1 MDSAVSTPLT
11 ARRGG
16 PLQGRTRVPGDKS
29 ISHRALILGALTVG
43 ESTVAGLLEGEDVL
57 HTAEAMRALG
67 ARLERGADGLW
78 RIHGVGVAGFAQPAG
93 PLDFGNSGT
102 GCRLAIGAVAG
113 NAVTATFVGDASL
126 SNRPM
131 RRVLDP
137 LERMGA
143 RVIEA
148 AEGGRLPLTLQGAAD
163 PLPIVYESPVPS
175 AQLKSAV
182 LLAGLSAPGE
192 TTVIEA
198 EATRDHT
205 ERLLKHFGA
214 KLTSKPYGEH
224 GRRITLQG
232 QPELEPANVV
242 VPADPSSAAFP
253 MVAALLVPGSDLI
266 LDAVMTNPLRT
277 GLLTTLRE
285 MGASIE
291 AVAKRDDGGEE
302 VADLRVVTSKL
313 KGVDVPAERAPAM
326 IDEYPILAVAASFA
340 EGTTRMRGLK
350 ELRVKESDR
359 LEATAAM
366 LRANGVTVEIE
377 GDDLIVQGK
386 ANVAG
391 GGEVATHMD
400 HRIAMAALVMGLASD
415 NPVRIDDSAFIATS
429 FPGFV
434 ELMRALG
441 ADLSMIIAIDGPAA
455 SGKGTL
461 GKRLAAHYGLRH
473 LDTGLIYRAVA
484 KHVLDAGRRPDDK
497 AAAVAAA
504 KALDPARFDEA
515 ALKSHAVGEAA
526 SVVSAIPEVRA
537 ALLAFQREFAAKPPG
552 AVLDGRD
559 IGTVICPDADVK
571 IYVTATPE
579 VRARRR
585 AAEYQAQGRQIDE
598 ATVLADILKRDERD
612 SQRATAPLKQ
622 APDAHLLDT
631 TELDVE
637 AAVLAAIAVV
647 ERATLR

>member
-1 MDSAVSTPLT
+1 MNAAVSTPLT

-16 PLQGRTRVPGDKS
+16 PLQGRSRVPGDKS

-67 ARLERGADGLW
+67 ARLERTPDGLW
-78 RIHGVGVAGFAQPAG
+78 RINGVGVAGFAQPAG

-113 NAVTATFVGDASL
+113 SPVIATFIGDASL
-126 SNRPM
+126 SGRPM

-143 RVIEA
+143 RTVES

-163 PLPIVYESPVPS
+163 PVPIVYESPLPS

-205 ERLLKHFGA
+205 EKLLKHFGA
-214 KLTSKPYGEH
+214 KLTSKPHGEH

-253 MVAALLVPGSDLI
+253 LVAGLLVPGSDFI
-266 LDAVMTNPLRT
+266 LDAVMANPLRT

-291 AVAKRDDGGEE
+291 AVATRDDGGEE
-302 VADLRVVTSKL
+302 VVDLRVRTSAL
-313 KGVDVPAERAPAM
+313 KGVDVPAERAPSM

-340 EGTTRMRGLK
+340 QGATRMRGLK

-386 ANVAG
+386 GAVAG

-400 HRIAMAALVMGLASD
+400 HRIAMAAMVMGLAAD
-415 NPVRIDDSAFIATS
+415 NPVRIDDSATIATS

-441 ADLSMIIAIDGPAA
+441 ADLA
-455 SGKGTL
+455 
-461 GKRLAAHYGLRH
+461 
-473 LDTGLIYRAVA
+473 
-484 KHVLDAGRRPDDK
+484 
-497 AAAVAAA
+497 
-504 KALDPARFDEA
+504 
-515 ALKSHAVGEAA
+515 
-526 SVVSAIPEVRA
+526 
-537 ALLAFQREFAAKPPG
+537 
-552 AVLDGRD
+552 
-559 IGTVICPDADVK
+559 
-571 IYVTATPE
+571 
-579 VRARRR
+579 
-585 AAEYQAQGRQIDE
+585 
-598 ATVLADILKRDERD
+598 
-612 SQRATAPLKQ
+612 
-622 APDAHLLDT
+622 
-631 TELDVE
+631 
-637 AAVLAAIAVV
+637 
-647 ERATLR
+647 